1 VIGVVSAGLTA
12 YTETYGKAL
21 SAGQVRKF
29 LEKVKDK
36 YAGTQI
42 SKATTPEKALSTED
56 IYKKDSPAVLCIILI
71 GSGGSGGD
79 E

>member
-1 VIGVVSAGLTA
+1 M
-12 YTETYGKAL
+12 
-21 SAGQVRKF
+21 
-29 LEKVKDK
+29 KDK

-42 SKATTPEKALSTED
+42 SKATTPEKGLSTED
-56 IYKKDSPAVLCIILI
+56 IYKKDSAAVLCVILI